1 MPEMTTQELATYLI
15 ACLEGCRLTAFQDPG
30 GVWSIGFSHTGPAV
44 VEGLVWNYVQAVTQ
58 LQDDIAPLLLLV
70 VSLPV
75 PHGAALVSFG
85 YNCGRGALELVL
97 AGHDTI
103 GNPRHYTDRH
113 GNVLTALQSRRR
125 LEEALMLL

>member
-1 MPEMTTQELATYLI
+1 
-15 ACLEGCRLTAFQDPG
+15 
-30 GVWSIGFSHTGPAV
+30 
-44 VEGLVWNYVQAVTQ
+44 
-58 LQDDIAPLLLLV
+58 
-70 VSLPV
+70 
-75 PHGAALVSFG
+75 VSFG

-103 GNPRHYTDRH
+103 GNPKHCTDRH